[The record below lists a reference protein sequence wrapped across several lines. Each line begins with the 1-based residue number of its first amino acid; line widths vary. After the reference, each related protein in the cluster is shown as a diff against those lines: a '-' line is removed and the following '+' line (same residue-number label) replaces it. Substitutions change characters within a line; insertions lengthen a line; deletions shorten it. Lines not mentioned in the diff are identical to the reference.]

1 MHTTLSGQRLLTEL
15 DFTRLSKLNRGQLP
29 EDLAEDLNSA
39 DLVVSQDIAADIVTM
54 NSQVEIIHDGSALR
68 QKFTLCY
75 PANADAGRGL
85 ISVLSPVGAAL
96 LGRRVGDT
104 ACWTMPQGE
113 ARSAKVAAILFQP
126 EASGDY
132 TT

>member
-1 MHTTLSGQRLLTEL
+1 MPTTHSGQRLLTEL
-15 DFTRLSKLNRGQLP
+15 DFTRISKLNRGQLP
-29 EDLAEDLNSA
+29 EDLVEDLHSA
-39 DLVVSQDIAADIVTM
+39 DLVVSRDIASNIVTM
-54 NSQVEIIHDGSALR
+54 NSQVEIVHDGSSRR

-75 PANADAGRGL
+75 PADADAGQGL
-85 ISVLSPVGAAL
+85 ISVLSPVGSAL

-104 ACWTMPQGE
+104 ACWQMPQGE

>member
-15 DFTRLSKLNRGQLP
+15 DFTRLSKLNRGQIP

-39 DLVVSQDIAADIVTM
+39 DLVVSREIASDVVTM

-104 ACWTMPQGE
+104 ACWNMPQGE

>member
-1 MHTTLSGQRLLTEL
+1 MHTTHSAQRLLTEL
-15 DFTRLSKLNRGQLP
+15 DFTRISKLNRGQLP
-29 EDLAEDLNSA
+29 EELVEDLNSA
-39 DLVVSQDIAADIVTM
+39 DLVVSREISPDVVTM
-54 NSQVEIIHDGSALR
+54 NSQVEIIHEGTAIR

-75 PANADAGRGL
+75 PTDADAGLGF
-85 ISVLSPVGAAL
+85 ISVLSPVGSAL

-104 ACWTMPQGE
+104 ACWLMPQGA

>member
-39 DLVVSQDIAADIVTM
+39 DLVVSRDIASDVVTM

-104 ACWTMPQGE
+104 ACWNMPQGE
-113 ARSAKVAAILFQP
+113 ARSAKVVAVLFQP

>member
-1 MHTTLSGQRLLTEL
+1 MPTTHSGQRLLTEL
-15 DFTRLSKLNRGQLP
+15 DFTRISKLNRGQLP
-29 EDLAEDLNSA
+29 EDLVEDLNSA
-39 DLVVSQDIAADIVTM
+39 DLVVSRDVASDVVTM
-54 NSQVEIIHDGSALR
+54 NSQVEIVHDGSARR

-75 PANADAGRGL
+75 PADADAGQGL
-85 ISVLSPVGAAL
+85 ISVLSPVGSAL

-104 ACWTMPQGE
+104 ACWQMPQGE
-113 ARSAKVAAILFQP
+113 ERSAKVAAILFQP

>member
-39 DLVVSQDIAADIVTM
+39 DLVVSRDIASDIVTM
-54 NSQVEIIHDGSALR
+54 NSQVEIVHDGSAQR

-104 ACWTMPQGE
+104 ACWNMPQGE
-113 ARSAKVAAILFQP
+113 ARSAKVVAVLFQP

>member
-39 DLVVSQDIAADIVTM
+39 DLVVSREIASDVVTM
-54 NSQVEIIHDGSALR
+54 NSQVEIIHDGSGLR

-75 PANADAGRGL
+75 PTNADAGRGM

-104 ACWTMPQGE
+104 ACWNMPQGQ
-113 ARSAKVAAILFQP
+113 ARSATVSAILFQP

>member
-1 MHTTLSGQRLLTEL
+1 MFTPHSGQRLLTEL
-15 DFTRLSKLNRGQLP
+15 DFTRLSKMNRGQLP

-39 DLVVSQDIAADIVTM
+39 DLVVSRDIASDIVTM
-54 NSQVEIIHDGSALR
+54 NSQVEIVHDGSALR
-68 QKFTLCY
+68 QRITLCY
-75 PANADAGRGL
+75 PANADAGQGL
-85 ISVLSPVGAAL
+85 ISVLSPVGSAL

-104 ACWTMPQGE
+104 VVWQMPQGE
-113 ARSAKVAAILFQP
+113 ARSAKVAAVLFQP

>member
-1 MHTTLSGQRLLTEL
+1 MHTTPSGQRLLTEL

-29 EDLAEDLNSA
+29 EDLADDLNSA
-39 DLVVSQDIAADIVTM
+39 DLVVSRDIASDIVTM
-54 NSQVEIIHDGSALR
+54 NSQVEIVYDGSASR

-75 PANADAGRGL
+75 PADADAGQGL

-104 ACWTMPQGE
+104 VVWQMPQGE
-113 ARSAKVAAILFQP
+113 ARRATVMAVLFQP

-132 TT
+132 IT

>member
-1 MHTTLSGQRLLTEL
+1 MITTHSGQRLLTEL
-15 DFTRLSKLNRGQLP
+15 DFTRLSKMNRGQLP

-39 DLVVSQDIAADIVTM
+39 DLVVSRDIASDIVTM
-54 NSQVEIIHDGSALR
+54 NSQVEIVHDGSALR
-68 QKFTLCY
+68 QRITLCY
-75 PANADAGRGL
+75 PANADAGQGL

-104 ACWTMPQGE
+104 VVWQMPQGE
-113 ARSAKVAAILFQP
+113 VRSAKLTAVLFQP

-132 TT
+132 IT

>member
-39 DLVVSQDIAADIVTM
+39 DLVVSRDIASDIVTM
-54 NSQVEIIHDGSALR
+54 NSQVEIVHDGSALR

-104 ACWTMPQGE
+104 ACWNMPQGE
-113 ARSAKVAAILFQP
+113 ARSAKVVAILFQP

>member
-1 MHTTLSGQRLLTEL
+1 MITTHSGQRLLTEL
-15 DFTRLSKLNRGQLP
+15 DFTRLSKMNRGQLP

-39 DLVVSQDIAADIVTM
+39 DLVVSRDIASDIVTM
-54 NSQVEIIHDGSALR
+54 NSQVEIVHDGSALR
-68 QKFTLCY
+68 QRITLCY
-75 PANADAGRGL
+75 PANADASQGL

-104 ACWTMPQGE
+104 VVWQMPQGE
-113 ARSAKVAAILFQP
+113 VRSAKLTAVLFQP

>member
-104 ACWTMPQGE
+104 ACWNMPQGE
-113 ARSAKVAAILFQP
+113 ARSAKVVAVLFQP